1 MSDEENMKTKKAS
14 NVIRL
19 SSLPESFGD
28 NKILEELDQDGDGV
42 IDPIEFVQAVQSLQ
56 KERGSNRNLTKVVS
70 LLSFAV
76 LCLLVSIF
84 GVSIAAAHYAKDT
97 NIDDDGILR
106 DKHTGNVIETNE
118 AEMWLDPNANILD
131 MTTAQLVNTKNLV
144 LLKGQMNLKIKGY
157 AKSPSGDHLM
167 LSTEG
172 GRITFDK
179 NGVLDATGDARV
191 MIEFATGLDF
201 ASTIDTSNESDV
213 DPEGR
218 KMKDQQKLLFFM
230 ISIQPQAILS
240 LYDFL

>member
-218 KMKDQQKLLFFM
+218 KMFEKSWPFWIITKPKKIPSAVDYL
-230 ISIQPQAILS
+230 
-240 LYDFL
+240 